1 MSQYVVII
9 ALSQM
14 ERVKLDINCTRLLLL
29 SHTWQKYLLAFAM
42 VALAALLRVWPLHI
56 LGSTLVW
63 ITFYPAVMLVAVL
76 GNFAAG
82 LLATILA
89 CATAFFLWPFLAE
102 HPFINGAADWLGMAV
117 FIINGTAISCVAE
130 AARRANIRAR
140 KAQKEAEAA
149 TCAIQLSSEAV
160 IKSERFIKSVTD
172 AIPGMVS
179 YWDKNLICRFA
190 NARYAEWFGYHSNNV
205 VGATLH
211 NLLGERLYAQ
221 NAPFIQGVLAGKQQC
236 FERTL
241 TKADGTIAYALVNYV
256 PDTSAAGTIEG
267 FFALIADVTPL
278 KKAELNLRSLMDA
291 SPYLAWLKNADGRYL
306 AINKTFADYLRLDH
320 PQLAEGKSD
329 FDLQSPEL
337 AQKYRA
343 DDAEVMKSCRHKHVE
358 EQAFDGERLHWIET
372 FKTPIID
379 EHGNI
384 QGTAGFAM
392 DITER
397 KQAEYNRTLLTRA
410 LKLLSKCNALLIHT
424 DNEQKLLEEICHLAV
439 ETGGYLMAWVG
450 FAEHDPGKAV
460 RAVAQSGFE
469 EGYLDK
475 VKITWDE
482 TEFGQGPTGTAIR
495 TRSTVVN
502 QNCLSNPN
510 MAPWRQAAI
519 ARGYQSS
526 IALPLVVNNHAL
538 GALTIY
544 SSEPFTFSEA
554 EVELLNE
561 LANDLAYGIATLR
574 TRCER
579 DDAERKLDFLTY
591 HDSLTGLPNRLLLH
605 DRVEQAIVFATQ
617 ESTNVALLFL
627 DLDNFKQINDSF
639 GHALGDQLL
648 LGAAVRL
655 KKCLSETDTMGR
667 LSGDKFIIL
676 LPKVQDLG
684 TVEAIAQ
691 NILEGFADPFNLD
704 GRVLSTSFSIGIS
717 MYPNDGSEFGVLLQN
732 ADAAL
737 YQAKDAGRNTYRFF
751 SQKMNVDETENI
763 KLQAQ
768 LRNAIRQQEFI
779 LHFQPQIDILS
790 GKING
795 AEALVR
801 WQHPELGLVPPT
813 RFIPLAERS
822 GLIIPLGEWVLN
834 EACRQMQVFQNT
846 YHIPPIVIAVNL
858 SAMQFKR
865 GNIVDTVA
873 NALSA
878 SGLPANQ
885 LELEIT
891 ESTLIQDIDS
901 VVKTL
906 QGLKEIGVKL
916 SIDDFGTGYSSFS
929 YLKRLAVDKLKVDQS
944 FVRDMTTDPGDA
956 AIVNAI
962 IQLGHI
968 LQMTVIAEGVENEA
982 QMALLKK
989 YECDEIQGYL
999 FSRPLTPDKFADFC
1013 LHAEMSPQ
1021 ASATY

>member
-1 MSQYVVII
+1 
-9 ALSQM
+9 
-14 ERVKLDINCTRLLLL
+14 LDITCTHLLFL
-29 SHTWQKYLLAFAM
+29 SHKWLKYLLAFAM

-63 ITFYPAVMLVAVL
+63 LTFYPAVMLVAVL
-76 GNFAAG
+76 GGFSAG

-89 CATAFFLWPFLAE
+89 CATAFFLWPWLAE
-102 HPFINGAADWLGMAV
+102 HPFINSTADWIGMAV
-117 FIINGTAISCVAE
+117 FIFTGTAISSIAE
-130 AARRANIRAR
+130 ATRRANIRAR
-140 KAQKEAEAA
+140 NAKKDAEAA
-149 TCAIQLSSEAV
+149 ICAIKLSSEAV
-160 IKSERFIKSVTD
+160 VKSERFIKSVTD

-179 YWDKNLICRFA
+179 YWDKDLICRFA
-190 NARYAEWFGYHSNNV
+190 NARYAEWFGYHSDAI
-205 VGATLH
+205 VGATLL

-221 NAPFIQGVLAGKQQC
+221 NAPFIQGVLAGTQQC

-241 TKADGTIAYALVNYV
+241 TKTDGTIAYALVNYV
-256 PDTSAAGTIEG
+256 PDISAGGKIEG
-267 FFALIADVTPL
+267 FFALVTDVTPL
-278 KKAELNLRSLMDA
+278 KKAELN
-291 SPYLAWLKNADGRYL
+291 
-306 AINKTFADYLRLDH
+306 
-320 PQLAEGKSD
+320 Q
-329 FDLQSPEL
+329 
-337 AQKYRA
+337 
-343 DDAEVMKSCRHKHVE
+343 
-358 EQAFDGERLHWIET
+358 
-372 FKTPIID
+372 
-379 EHGNI
+379 
-384 QGTAGFAM
+384 
-392 DITER
+392 
-397 KQAEYNRTLLTRA
+397 TLLNRA
-410 LKLLSKCNALLIHT
+410 LKLLSKCNTLLIHT
-424 DNEQKLLEEICHLAV
+424 DNEQKLLEGICHLAV

-450 FAEHDPGKAV
+450 FAEYGTVKNV

-469 EGYLDK
+469 EDYLDNI
-475 VKITWDE
+475 KITWDE

-502 QNCLSNPN
+502 QNCLSNPK
-510 MAPWRQAAI
+510 MAPWRDAAI

-526 IALPLVVNNHAL
+526 IGLPLAINNHVL

-574 TRCER
+574 TRHER
-579 DDAERKLDFLTY
+579 DEAERKLDFLTY
-591 HDSLTGLPNRLLLH
+591 HDSLTGLPNRLLLR
-605 DRVEQAIVFATQ
+605 DRVEQAIAFATQ
-617 ESTNVALLFL
+617 ESANVALLFL
-627 DLDNFKQINDSF
+627 DLDNFKQINDNF

-648 LGAAVRL
+648 LGAVERL
-655 KKCLSETDTMGR
+655 KKCLSETDTMSR
-667 LSGDKFIIL
+667 LSGDEFIIL
-676 LPKVQDLG
+676 LPKVLDLG

-691 NILEGFADPFNLD
+691 GILEDFADPFNLD
-704 GRVLSTSFSIGIS
+704 GRVLSASFSIGIS
-717 MYPNDGSEFGVLLQN
+717 IYPNDGSEFGVLLQN

-751 SQKMNVDETENI
+751 SHKMNVDETENI
-763 KLQAQ
+763 KLQGQ
-768 LRNAIRQQEFI
+768 LRNAIKQQEFI
-779 LHFQPQIDILS
+779 LHFQPQIDAVS

-801 WQHPELGLVPPT
+801 WQHPELGLVYPG

-834 EACRQMQVFQNT
+834 EACRQAQVFQKTN
-846 YHIPPIVIAVNL
+846 HIPPIVMAVNL

-865 GNIVDTVA
+865 GNIIDTVA

-891 ESTLIQDIDS
+891 ESILIQDIE
-901 VVKTL
+901 VVIKAL
-906 QGLKEIGVKL
+906 HDLKKIGVKL

-944 FVRDMTTDPGDA
+944 FVRDMTNDPGDA

-968 LQMTVIAEGVENEA
+968 LQMTVIAEGVENEG
-982 QMALLKK
+982 QMELLKK
-989 YECDEIQGYL
+989 YKCDEIQGYL
-999 FSRPLTPDKFADFC
+999 ISHPLPPDKFVNFC
-1013 LHAEMSPQ
+1013 LRVAMSPE
-1021 ASATY
+1021 ATATH